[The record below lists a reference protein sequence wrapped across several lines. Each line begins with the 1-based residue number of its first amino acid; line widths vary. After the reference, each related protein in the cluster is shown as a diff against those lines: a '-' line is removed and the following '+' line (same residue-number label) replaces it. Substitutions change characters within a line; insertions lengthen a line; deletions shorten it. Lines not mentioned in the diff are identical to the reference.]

1 MRSRWF
7 DGVARLGD
15 WKLISD
21 LTGFKIRAS
30 QSAERWDGMI
40 GEREKVEERHPQD
53 FLRGVHEDQRVPFSR
68 PEQTD
73 RFLGRNRTGDE
84 L

>member
-7 DGVARLGD
+7 DSTTKVGD
-15 WKLISD
+15 WNLISD
-21 LTGFKIRAS
+21 LTGFKIKAS
-30 QSAERWDGMI
+30 EAAERWDGMI
-40 GEREKVEERHPQD
+40 GEKDKVEERHPMD
-53 FLRGVHEDQRVPFSR
+53 FFRSVPEDQRVPFSR

-73 RFLGRNRTGDE
+73 RFLSRNRTGDE

>member
-7 DGVARLGD
+7 DSTPRLGD
-15 WKLISD
+15 WKVISD
-21 LTGFKIRAS
+21 LTGFTIRAS
-30 QSAERWDGMI
+30 QAAERWDGMI
-40 GEREKVEERHPQD
+40 GERNKVEERHPMD
-53 FLRGVHEDQRVPFSR
+53 FLRGVKEDQRVPFSR

-73 RFLGRNRTGDE
+73 RFLERNRTGDE